1 MGEFVNGIGQSIGGV
16 FENAMGAVSAAFG
29 SLIHTANAWI
39 PGGFPVFIVL
49 ATIAVLVGL
58 ATLRR

>member
-1 MGEFVNGIGQSIGGV
+1 
-16 FENAMGAVSAAFG
+16 MGAVSAAFG